1 MCFSCLIIIFTF
13 HYQSCCIDIRAIY
26 WQCILWTYRV
36 RYTVLFVDACSWTS
50 LSLYDLL
57 FYFVMCVFPA
67 KSKVIFIVC
76 NFIDGLSIHIF
87 IYLGIF
93 IVCYYYYYYYYY
105 SWTVC
110 TLLQKKVVY
119 AILQSHST
127 FCMVV
132 YDMWNMSK
140 MVSNFHSETIKRVC
154 CSCRYFFLNLNFKC
168 YCCWSKTHHDGHSLT
183 KKTKWCDF

>member
-1 MCFSCLIIIFTF
+1 
-13 HYQSCCIDIRAIY
+13 
-26 WQCILWTYRV
+26 
-36 RYTVLFVDACSWTS
+36 
-50 LSLYDLL
+50 
-57 FYFVMCVFPA
+57 MCVFPA

-87 IYLGIF
+87 IYIG
-93 IVCYYYYYYYYY
+93 
-105 SWTVC
+105 
-110 TLLQKKVVY
+110 TLELFVLCCRKKVVY

-183 KKTKWCDF
+183 KKTK